1 MQDVLFN
8 SPEIGTSD
16 DGPDAAGMED
26 IILRNAQLTQAITCS
41 GLGFSIAN
49 ARAPNVPLTYANA
62 AFSRMTG
69 YSEVDVIGQPFS
81 FLFGPQTDPVA
92 EAQLKR
98 SIDRYGETSVEILL
112 YRKDSTEFWSK
123 MTVSPVFDRKGRVQH
138 YVSVISDIT
147 DAKQRSENL
156 RQNQKLEALGT
167 LAGGIAHDF
176 NNMLVPML
184 GLTKLTLAMVKDNE
198 TAVSNLQKV
207 LDAGNRARDL
217 VRQILSFS
225 RSEQL
230 QREPLALYPVMN
242 EAIRMLRSIL
252 PSTLSIVTDF
262 DPAVGVVMTDMI
274 EIHQV
279 VLNLCTNAAHA
290 IGDNMGTVMVRLK
303 RVEADQNVCVR
314 HPVLEAGAYACLEVE
329 DTGSGMTPEV
339 LERMFDPFFTTKSV
353 GEGTGL
359 GLAVVHGIVSA
370 QGGSIHCDSVIGQ
383 GTRFEIMLPI
393 WAGSESPTISPSQIM
408 QDSRRAAMGLE
419 PRQTAMAEN
428 RTGEG

>member
-1 MQDVLFN
+1 MQDYLLN
-8 SPEIGTSD
+8 LSHTAPSAAEID
-16 DGPDAAGMED
+16 D
-26 IILRNAQLTQAITCS
+26 IVTRNAQLSQALNCS
-41 GLGFSIAN
+41 GLGFAVAN
-49 ARAPNVPLTYANA
+49 AREPSLPLSFVNP
-62 AFSRMTG
+62 AFSKITG
-69 YSEVDVIGQPFS
+69 YGEQDVIGKPQTC
-81 FLFGPQTDPVA
+81 LYGPQTDPVA
-92 EAQLKR
+92 VAQLR
-98 SIDRYGETSVEILL
+98 RAIDRLSDASAEIQL
-112 YRKDSTEFWSK
+112 YRKDGSTFWAK
-123 MTVSPVFDRKGRVQH
+123 LTMSPVFDSYGRVSH
-138 YVSVISDIT
+138 FVTIAADIT
-147 DAKQRSENL
+147 DARQRADNV

-184 GLTKLTLAMVKDNE
+184 GLTKLTLAMVKDHE
-198 TAVSNLQKV
+198 TACSNLQKV

-242 EAIRMLRSIL
+242 EAVRMLRSIL
-252 PSTLSIVTDF
+252 PSTLCIDTDF
-262 DPAVGVVMTDMI
+262 DPAVGVVMTDMV

-290 IGDNMGTVMVRLK
+290 IGENMGTIRL
-303 RVEADQNVCVR
+303 RLSRIEADAATRTR
-314 HPVLEAGAYACLEVE
+314 HPVLESGAYACLEVS
-329 DTGSGMTPEV
+329 DNGCGMPPEI

-370 QGGSIHCDSVIGQ
+370 QGGSIHCESTVGK
-383 GTRFEIMLPI
+383 GTWFEIMLPI

-408 QDSRRAAMGLE
+408 QDSRRAAMGVDVIGIKTE
-419 PRQTAMAEN
+419 
-428 RTGEG
+428 EG